1 MALHRWEN
9 SFCFAAFTVVTAL
22 FFSYMNT
29 TNCSIFSNASCDRF
43 AFSVPTS
50 KKANATVGNAV
61 HVFQAFNFSVP
72 AKEWDCVT
80 ISYSVKGRQSSCLN
94 QDLKQSRGSSQ
105 MFSSPKCNPPQ
116 FFHLY
121 FFNDRDCVSNSYDY
135 LLLQHEEILVC
146 RPLRGCIHSYGSGLL
161 LWMMRPRCHRK
172 WRWVFSEKV
181 EFSPK
186 KIGRKQNRSPNRSL
200 SSFFK
205 KLFQVEGNGA
215 KGNTLRRW
223 PWPRLLFVPAFKLYA
238 R

>member
-1 MALHRWEN
+1 MQFM
-9 SFCFAAFTVVTAL
+9 SFRPLIFPFQPKNETVSQSVTAWKAGKALVWTKTWSNRVGALKCFPFPSVTPHSSSTFISSTTEIVSAIRMIIFFCSMRKYLCVGL
-22 FFSYMNT
+22 F
-29 TNCSIFSNASCDRF
+29 
-43 AFSVPTS
+43 
-50 KKANATVGNAV
+50 
-61 HVFQAFNFSVP
+61 
-72 AKEWDCVT
+72 
-80 ISYSVKGRQSSCLN
+80 
-94 QDLKQSRGSSQ
+94 
-105 MFSSPKCNPPQ
+105 
-116 FFHLY
+116 
-121 FFNDRDCVSNSYDY
+121 
-135 LLLQHEEILVC
+135 
-146 RPLRGCIHSYGSGLL
+146 IHSYGSGLL